1 MDFTTMTNEELEQ
14 RKSAI
19 GEEINAEDADLD
31 ALESEIRG
39 INAEIERRKAEEA
52 KRVEI
57 REAVANGAGQPIK
70 EIKEEKETMTNNE
83 IRDSKAYVDAYVEY
97 LKRDGK
103 DDSELRALLTEN
115 VSGSVPVPSI
125 VEGRIRTAWK
135 RAGLMDEVRKTYIR
149 GNLKIG
155 FELSASDAVVH
166 TEGSTAVTAETLTF
180 GTVTLI
186 PESIKKLVQVSD
198 EAIDLGGE
206 ELLDYLYD
214 EISYKIAKKAQDTL
228 IGLVTAA
235 STTAATN
242 AVSVAEIEADGTDIL
257 GAVYQAEAALS
268 DEADNP
274 VIVMNKSTYADFMS
288 AQLGANY
295 HVDPFDG
302 LKVYFDNNLA
312 ALGTASTGDCWL
324 VVGDFGH
331 GAHAN
336 FPNGSQ
342 ITLKYDDKTNMASD
356 LVNILGRQYVGLG
369 LVADKSFTRVVIG

>member
-39 INAEIERRKAEEA
+39 INAEIEKRKAEEA

-125 VEGRIRTAWK
+125 VEGKIRTAWE

-166 TEGSTAVTAETLTF
+166 TEGSSAVTAETLTF
-180 GTVTLI
+180 GTVALI

-198 EAIDLGGE
+198 EAVDLGGE
-206 ELLDYLYD
+206 ELIDYLYD
-214 EISYKIAKKAQDTL
+214 EISYKIAKKAQENL
-228 IGLVTAA
+228 IGLITAA

-242 AVSVAEIEADGTDIL
+242 AVSVSEIENDGTDIL
-257 GAVYQAEAALS
+257 SAVYEAEAELS

-274 VIVMNKSTYADFMS
+274 VIVMNKSTYASFKA

-295 HVDPFDG
+295 GVDPFDG
-302 LKVYFDNNLA
+302 LKIYFDNTLTALSA
-312 ALGTASTGDCWL
+312 ATTGDCWL
-324 VVGDFGH
+324 IVGDFGH

-336 FPNGSQ
+336 FPNGAQ

-356 LVNILGRQYVGLG
+356 LVNILGRQYVGMG
-369 LVADKSFTRVVIG
+369 LVADKSFTRVVMD